1 MGQGP
6 ADLSKLSW
14 MTTRVDAA
22 LGWARKFSIFQ
33 YPFVTACCGMEYM
46 ATAAGHYDVD
56 RFGAAFPRFSPR
68 QADVL
73 FVVGTVSHKL
83 APVLKRVYDQMV
95 EPKWVVAFGVCTCTG
110 GFYDNYATV
119 AGIDTII
126 PVDIY
131 VPGCPP
137 RPENVLDGLMKLQE
151 KIQQGVRATLPQGP
165 AGLRPELRS
174 FRSVAPGDGTASRTV
189 GPGGRPAEFHLPH
202 RPDAHL

>member
-151 KIQQGVRATLPQGP
+151 KIQQGARATLPQGP
-165 AGLRPELRS
+165 A
-174 FRSVAPGDGTASRTV
+174 D
-189 GPGGRPAEFHLPH
+189 RPAEFHLPH